1 MPVEL
6 PVLQFRDAAPRPPR
20 PFVWLALFVAF
31 MLAGVVGTLLTWPN
45 AEPSGSA
52 WFWTRLLALP
62 PLAWCMV
69 FGLRLHYFDE
79 ENDRLRAEEET
90 IEQDRT
96 TALRFARE
104 PLAVIG
110 YAYICALGR
119 ANVAGEISLGQKKV
133 LAASTPRAGGKA
145 IRHSA
150 IDVAVKDQQPERYR
164 ACFEDLIVHMSEV
177 LTDLPRTV
185 PLDVRIQ
192 LPTDVDHT
200 QLLET
205 WKACWQASELRSAS
219 ASLLPSEPGLMALD
233 AWLDIK
239 GGPALEKFTLFVS
252 VQLHDRPSENSAE
265 AAVALLLGWAPLAER
280 RGLKPL
286 AMLHRP
292 VEADETALNVAIQK
306 VLLWGKATAV
316 QINDLWQVG
325 LERKDKPALI
335 NSASDLSLGVL
346 QADNFAGIH
355 DIDLALG
362 YPGVAAGWLATAL
375 AIEHALQTDGP
386 QLISWRER
394 SLRLAIAQPI
404 TPADETESRA

>member
-1 MPVEL
+1 
-6 PVLQFRDAAPRPPR
+6 
-20 PFVWLALFVAF
+20 
-31 MLAGVVGTLLTWPN
+31 
-45 AEPSGSA
+45 
-52 WFWTRLLALP
+52 
-62 PLAWCMV
+62 
-69 FGLRLHYFDE
+69 
-79 ENDRLRAEEET
+79 
-90 IEQDRT
+90 
-96 TALRFARE
+96 
-104 PLAVIG
+104 
-110 YAYICALGR
+110 
-119 ANVAGEISLGQKKV
+119 
-133 LAASTPRAGGKA
+133 
-145 IRHSA
+145 
-150 IDVAVKDQQPERYR
+150 
-164 ACFEDLIVHMSEV
+164 
-177 LTDLPRTV
+177 
-185 PLDVRIQ
+185 
-192 LPTDVDHT
+192 
-200 QLLET
+200 
-205 WKACWQASELRSAS
+205 
-219 ASLLPSEPGLMALD
+219 MALD